1 MSANNNRQRPRR
13 VWLYFSA
20 PGVPTQRV
28 RVPLDVDAHT
38 LVLMARGK
46 FLPPD
51 VLPTRLMRDGKVAPY
66 FDPLAPLA
74 DGGTQ
79 DGDVLVCESD
89 TGQSI
94 EEPSLLG
101 AYRAMSRYAARAL
114 TARQTPTGV
123 SHRRL

>member
-1 MSANNNRQRPRR
+1 MTSNTKRQRPLR
-13 VWLYFSA
+13 VWLHFSS

-51 VLPTRLMRDGKVAPY
+51 VLPSRLMRDGKVAPY
-66 FDPLAPLA
+66 YDPIAPLA

-101 AYRAMSRYAARAL
+101 AYRAMTRYAARAL
-114 TARQTPTGV
+114 AARLTLPEARHAG
-123 SHRRL
+123 R